1 MPRGD
6 DVVGGRSSF
15 FFFLFNFSSFSS
27 FWFSFFFGLENEGKK
42 TGERLSSV
50 GEKVP
55 SLSLRFFFTEFRA
68 GCFTELFCFSPDD
81 YRDWSDGEKRMPFIT
96 EFFLSFSF
104 VFVHSTI
111 IGSHRIRLGLFPNR
125 ELVTT
130 SVVLVM
136 FTGFYWVLRCL
147 TRFSCQEKGCYR
159 VLPSFFFPHKDSSE
173 STTGSLK
180 CSLWLFVVALA
191 TGVPVPV
198 SALVPGSDE
207 FLPSFFFFTEFH

>member
-1 MPRGD
+1 
-6 DVVGGRSSF
+6 
-15 FFFLFNFSSFSS
+15 
-27 FWFSFFFGLENEGKK
+27 
-42 TGERLSSV
+42 
-50 GEKVP
+50 
-55 SLSLRFFFTEFRA
+55 
-68 GCFTELFCFSPDD
+68 
-81 YRDWSDGEKRMPFIT
+81 MPFIT
-96 EFFLSFSF
+96 EFFLSFCF

-207 FLPSFFFFTEFH
+207 FLPSFFFLPSFIKRPLGWGGGGVRASDRKHLLAFPAGENKWPRVHLVVPTPYCPFSSKKKEKKKTQ